1 MTYRD
6 LDHSIKEALNDT
18 AQEIQENPYAKQKF
32 FDAIKT
38 KEYHQMSKKKFFGK
52 KAVIA
57 LAAVICLTCGTAI
70 GAGGHLASWS
80 SHYDGRIDP
89 TYNNVEEVMEAQDE
103 FEFIPVVVDEFSTGY
118 KFKGAHMVESKARDD
133 DEHVLAIVKGLDVEY
148 TNADGEFFS
157 FKMEKTP
164 AVLREQI
171 MAEQITPDK
180 VQTYKGVDINYN
192 FIAQKCVG
200 GHYEPTAEEQQ
211 LMEAGKLNIMY
222 DSETEHEP
230 ELFNLIQVKW
240 FVDDVEYLI
249 MAFDKWAPDLTEAD
263 LFAMAKE
270 VIDQQ
275 QSAAQ

>member
-6 LDHSIKEALNDT
+6 LDHSIKEALNDA

-38 KEYHQMSKKKFFGK
+38 KEYHKMSKGKFFGK

-80 SHYDGRIDP
+80 SHFDGHIDP
-89 TYNNVEEVMEAQDE
+89 VYDSVEDVMAAADD
-103 FEFIPVVVDEFSTGY
+103 FEFTPVVVDEFANGY
-118 KFKGAHMVESKARDD
+118 AFSEAHMIKSEAKD
-133 DEHVLAIVKGLDVEY
+133 DEENILAIVKELDVEY

-171 MAEQITPDK
+171 MAEEITPDK
-180 VQTYKGVDINYN
+180 VQTYKGVNICYN
-192 FIAQKCVG
+192 SVAQKCVG

-222 DSETEHEP
+222 DSEKEHEP

-240 FVDDVEYLI
+240 TVDDVQYLI
-249 MAFDKWAPDLTEAD
+249 MAFDTWAPKVTEAD
-263 LFAMAKE
+263 LFDMARQ
-270 VIDQQ
+270 VIDLQQ
-275 QSAAQ
+275 GTK